1 MWMAFVLHKT
11 RERGV
16 IDCRGFYRKHGSQ
29 PALIALV
36 ERERAGGTYSGI
48 TTQMATTKRGALLN
62 SARLV

>member
-1 MWMAFVLHKT
+1 MWMAFLLHKT
-11 RERGV
+11 GERGV

-36 ERERAGGTYSGI
+36 ERERVRGTYCGI
-48 TTQMATTKRGALLN
+48 TTKMATTKRAALLN